1 MLNADHV
8 MWKVVVVIC
17 GPAESENGFYVIFDS
32 IFMQMSAWIW
42 KLLKGS
48 FLAKTPTRR
57 SLMTWPLKRQP
68 HKMVKNT
75 QNN

>member
-1 MLNADHV
+1 MLNADQV

-48 FLAKTPTRR
+48 FFG
-57 SLMTWPLKRQP
+57 
-68 HKMVKNT
+68 KNS
-75 QNN
+75 N